1 MFKIK
6 KRREV
11 LVDKNNVNDVVMSA
25 TSNGVTGFRIGNCG
39 WMKAPNCYF
48 VAFASTLKQYAAI
61 MEDLNNKEIKILPE
75 SVGY

>member
-6 KRREV
+6 KRHEV

-39 WMKAPNCYF
+39 WLKAPDCYF
-48 VAFASTLKQYAAI
+48 IAFTATLKQYASI